1 MELLKTIIEAASNLL
16 WNTPEVFPVMV
27 LLLLATGVFLTLQL
41 RLIQFRR
48 LWHSVL
54 VIAGKYDNPEDAGDV
69 SHFQALSAALSA
81 TVGIGNIAGVATAI
95 HYGGPGAV
103 FWLWVTGFIG
113 MATKFTECTLALKY
127 RKIHPDG
134 SASGGP
140 MYYMR
145 EGLGGNWGWVGMV
158 FAVCAV
164 ISSFGSG
171 NAVQA
176 FTMADSFRTDFG
188 IPPWISGLV
197 SASLVAFVILG
208 GIKRIGAVASKLVPF
223 MGLMYVLCAL
233 AVIVLNIEH
242 LPLAISTIVREAF
255 TPSAGIAG
263 FAGSTFIFTL
273 TWGVKRGLF
282 SNEAGQGSAPIA
294 HAAAKTDEPVREGA
308 VALLGPLI
316 DTVVICAMTGLVIV
330 ITGTWNQ
337 RFDDQ
342 VDLSSRSSL
351 TVVVEDT
358 KVGVRGV
365 VKDEDK
371 LSGEFA
377 VEEGAAVGF
386 RLVRNHATVEELSIQ
401 LDERP
406 FAGRLVVK
414 EGAIEKVVGADGAEV
429 SVESVFAAGKML
441 YNGSPVTAMGFRVGL
456 QDVLPNGN
464 LLVTFAVFLFALS
477 TAISWSYYGDR
488 SAEYV
493 FGPKAIVPY
502 RVIFVIMHFLGA
514 IFSLELVWGFADVA
528 LGIMAI
534 PNLFAILLLSR
545 YVRREADDYYRR
557 MGYRKGL

>member
-1 MELLKTIIEAASNLL
+1 MEAIKSVIEGASELL

-27 LLLLATGVFLTLQL
+27 VLLLATGLFLTMQL

-54 VIAGKYDNPEDAGDV
+54 VIAGKYDNPEDDGDV

-188 IPPWISGLV
+188 IPPWSSGLV

-223 MGLMYVLCAL
+223 MGLMYVICAL
-233 AVIVLNIEH
+233 AVIILNIEH
-242 LPLAISTIVREAF
+242 LPAAISTIVREAF

-330 ITGTWNQ
+330 ITGTWNH

-342 VDLSSRSSL
+342 VDLSPRSSL
-351 TVVVEDT
+351 TVVSVES
-358 KVGVRGV
+358 KVGLRGNIE
-365 VKDEDK
+365 DGDK

-377 VEEGAAVGF
+377 VEGGKAVGF
-386 RLVRNHATVEELSIQ
+386 KLIRNHSTVEELSF
-401 LDERP
+401 LVDDKP
-406 FAGRLVVK
+406 FVGSIVAK
-414 EGAIEKVVGADGAEV
+414 EGTIQKALRADGTETP
-429 SVESVFAAGKML
+429 VEGVFAAGKML
-441 YNGSPVTAMGFRVGL
+441 FNGSPVTAMGFREGL
-456 QDVLPNGN
+456 KDVMPSGN

-493 FGPKAIVPY
+493 FGPKAILPY

-545 YVRREADDYYRR
+545 YVKREAVDYYGR
-557 MGYRKGL
+557 MGYKKGL